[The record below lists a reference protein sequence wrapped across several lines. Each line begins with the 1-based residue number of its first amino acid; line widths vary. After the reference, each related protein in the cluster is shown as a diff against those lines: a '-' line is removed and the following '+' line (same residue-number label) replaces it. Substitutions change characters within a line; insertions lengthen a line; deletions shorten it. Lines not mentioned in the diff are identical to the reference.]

1 MKKLLISVNL
11 VKVASLLQWIR
22 KANAITYCA
31 QIMKQVQRFSAL
43 FQFIPDKLSIFE
55 QPSEFKYLN

>member
-1 MKKLLISVNL
+1 
-11 VKVASLLQWIR
+11 
-22 KANAITYCA
+22 
-31 QIMKQVQRFSAL
+31 MKQVQRFSAL